1 MAVTVVACHLLST
14 IYTEPPNSS
23 GRDVMHPGHKLA

>member
-23 GRDVMHPGHKLA
+23 GRDAGHKLA